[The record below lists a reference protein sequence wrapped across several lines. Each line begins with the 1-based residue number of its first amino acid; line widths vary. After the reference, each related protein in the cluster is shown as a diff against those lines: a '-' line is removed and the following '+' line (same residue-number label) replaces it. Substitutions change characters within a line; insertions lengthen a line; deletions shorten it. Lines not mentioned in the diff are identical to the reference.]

1 MQMQRCLQQ
10 TILIGSLFTV
20 VKFWEF
26 ATQMTA
32 AMPLG
37 LIPCHACSV
46 LGMRMAHFI
55 ERRMYLINGSKVWDA
70 SMAGSDTCMIY
81 VFIYQDR
88 VG

>member
-1 MQMQRCLQQ
+1 MQRCLQQ

-20 VKFWEF
+20 VWGF

-46 LGMRMAHFI
+46 LGMRMGHFI
-55 ERRMYLINGSKVWDA
+55 EHRMYSINGSKVWDA
-70 SMAGSDTCMIY
+70 SMADSNTNMIY
-81 VFIYQDR
+81 VFIHQDR
-88 VG
+88 VRRISA